1 MRTSKIRHFI
11 EKNDVES
18 FRFLNLSKKEYLNL
32 RFDYNMNVL
41 QLVCFEEASLI
52 LDTMRHKFANDDI
65 AKRAMAQH
73 RDSHMGS
80 QAIHLAAATGNRY
93 MIEVLMLD
101 FEGDP
106 YENTHHN

>member
-1 MRTSKIRHFI
+1 MAKVKYYI

-18 FRFLNLSKKEYLNL
+18 FRFLNLSKKEYRDL
-32 RFDYNMNVL
+32 RFDYDMNVL

-52 LDTMRHKFANDDI
+52 LDAMRHKFENDDI

-80 QAIHLAAATGNRY
+80 
-93 MIEVLMLD
+93 
-101 FEGDP
+101 
-106 YENTHHN
+106 

>member
-1 MRTSKIRHFI
+1 MRMSKIRQYI

-80 QAIHLAAATGNRY
+80 
-93 MIEVLMLD
+93 
-101 FEGDP
+101 
-106 YENTHHN
+106 

>member
-1 MRTSKIRHFI
+1 MRTSQIDLPIIPQKAQRTIRVKYFI

-41 QLVCFEEASLI
+41 QLVCLEEASLI

-65 AKRAMAQH
+65 AKRAMA
-73 RDSHMGS
+73 
-80 QAIHLAAATGNRY
+80 
-93 MIEVLMLD
+93 
-101 FEGDP
+101 
-106 YENTHHN
+106 

>member
-1 MRTSKIRHFI
+1 MSLKAQRAARAKDYI

-32 RFDYNMNVL
+32 RFEYNMNVL
-41 QLVCFEEASLI
+41 QLVCFEEANLI
-52 LDTMRHKFANDDI
+52 LDTMRHKFENDDI

-80 QAIHLAAATGNRY
+80 
-93 MIEVLMLD
+93 
-101 FEGDP
+101 
-106 YENTHHN
+106 

>member
-1 MRTSKIRHFI
+1 MSKIRQYI

-80 QAIHLAAATGNRY
+80 
-93 MIEVLMLD
+93 
-101 FEGDP
+101 
-106 YENTHHN
+106 